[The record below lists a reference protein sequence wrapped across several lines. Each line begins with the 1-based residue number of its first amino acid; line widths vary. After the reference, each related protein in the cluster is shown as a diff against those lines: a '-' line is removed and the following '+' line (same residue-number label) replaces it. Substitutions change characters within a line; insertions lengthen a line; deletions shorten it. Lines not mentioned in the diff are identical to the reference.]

1 LKQYINLTTIF
12 LFAFVGADRI
22 NFFGNPNSPF
32 ILTPFLVI
40 GLFMIINLLIIGFQ
54 NINFSWFVEDRF
66 FTLSFFSYL
75 LCVFISIIFSLD
87 PFMSSKRTILLLFII
102 TVFVLLISY
111 YDYQELLDLIV
122 KASILG
128 SFLFFIFNIILLMS
142 WLDFFTFDNK
152 IIDFQPDT
160 IAYFLPR
167 LGGYCSDANRSGFI
181 LTVFTF
187 FLIYNRYKSK
197 IINYIVILNI
207 LMIILSLSRT
217 TYILFVLTTIIYL
230 IFISKKGEIKYF
242 FMIFSF
248 PLVLLFYFLSTYDFG
263 NLIDLESALSERF
276 GDFSLSR
283 FTSAGIHLRLIIEG
297 FQLALSEIKILFF
310 GIGQGVSHLVIKGY
324 YWSGSKY
331 GNFHSQYITI
341 LVENGFL
348 ALIAFL
354 NITFLIPI
362 IKYKRNFIFPLL
374 FSLFFYNIFY
384 QLSYEPL
391 YWFLILFFY
400 KSNQNI
406 ELSSK

>member
-1 LKQYINLTTIF
+1 MKQYINLITIL
-12 LFAFVGADRI
+12 LFSFAGADRI
-22 NFFGNPNSPF
+22 NFFGNPNAPF
-32 ILTPFLVI
+32 ILTPFLIIGVFLILSLLVI
-40 GLFMIINLLIIGFQ
+40 GFRSID
-54 NINFSWFVEDRF
+54 FSWFTSDKF

-75 LCVFISIIFSLD
+75 LCVFLSIIFSLD

-102 TVFVLLISY
+102 TVFIFLISY
-111 YDYQELLDLIV
+111 YDYRELLDLIV
-122 KASILG
+122 KGSVLG
-128 SFLFFIFNIILLMS
+128 SFLFLIFNIILLLN
-142 WLDFFTFDNK
+142 WLGMIEANIK
-152 IIDFQPDT
+152 IIDFEPDT

-167 LGGYCSDANRSGFI
+167 LGGFCSDANRSGFI

-187 FLIYNRYKSK
+187 FLIHNRHSNKM
-197 IINYIVILNI
+197 INYVVILNVF
-207 LMIILSLSRT
+207 MIILSLSRT
-217 TYILFVLTTIIYL
+217 TYILFILTSIVYIL
-230 IFISKKGEIKYF
+230 FLSKKGEMKYF
-242 FMIFSF
+242 LMIFF
-248 PLVLLFYFLSTYDFG
+248 IPIILLVYFLSTYDFK
-263 NLIDLESALSERF
+263 NLFDLESALSERL
-276 GDFSLSR
+276 GDFSLTR

-297 FQLALSEIKILFF
+297 FQLALSELKILFF

-354 NITFLIPI
+354 NISFLIPI
-362 IKYKRNFIFPLL
+362 IKYRKNLVFPLL

-400 KSNQNI
+400 KVNQNMNP
-406 ELSSK
+406 EFK